1 MKHMK
6 HVHSL
11 ARAAA
16 VLVLALLTSAT
27 AWAQSL
33 SGSGTAADPY
43 IISSNDDYAEFATN
57 SAYWASG
64 VVVKLTADVST
75 DKMVGT
81 DTNKFKGNFF
91 GNGHTLTV
99 NLTSVGENCAPFRYA
114 EGAIFTGLH
123 TAGTVTTSHKYG
135 SGLVGNT
142 GIDVTIRNCW
152 SSVTIVSSVD
162 GDGTHGGFV
171 GVAGE
176 NNVIKNSRFDG
187 VICCTSSSNPTNS
200 CGGFVGWRN
209 STLTIE
215 NSLFAPVAL
224 PEGKYAISTNGT
236 STFSRNGDPTLT
248 NSYYTAAFGTA
259 QGEAV
264 GEKTAAELATALG
277 SGWQVSEGNVVP
289 VTVNYSLAD
298 AIVSGV
304 EPYYLYTGSDIPVAY
319 TVTDFNGTPLTPGT
333 HYTFEMTK
341 DGETATEVNAAGN
354 YTMTFTGVD
363 PYTGSK
369 VINFTVGD
377 GIAVTSE
384 TTTFADGIIYKVT
397 EDVTVSSRI
406 TVGGSVKLILGEGT
420 TLTASKGIEVYT
432 GKQLTIEGTGKL
444 VSTGTQTDSNNGT
457 SGIGGYEYGD
467 ITINGGTVE
476 ATGGYRGAGIGGS
489 SNSNFGGTITI
500 NGGIV
505 TAQGG
510 TEAAGIGGG
519 SGKYW
524 GGAYGK
530 CGAIVINGGQVT
542 ATGGSSAP
550 GIGPGYDDN
559 NNTSG
564 SLTMSWTNAT
574 DFISVTGQSSGN
586 FCGFSNRLGSIS
598 LAKDFIIMGG
608 SAATTENIKGLA
620 SLRLV
625 PSSDEA
631 KKNLANAVITGI
643 AASYYYTGST
653 ISINPVVKNAEGNE
667 LTLDTDYTF
676 TLTKDGADATEVN
689 ATGNYTM
696 TFTGTG
702 DYSGSQSVNFTVEK
716 YSLDNATITG
726 IADGSTYQYAGVP
739 INFTFAVSANG
750 RTLTLGT
757 DYTAT
762 LGGNELQSTSFSID
776 DPASYE
782 LKIIAKD
789 GSIYAGSNA
798 VNFKVTIPAPTN
810 LKQTAYTVDGG
821 TMTWQENGSATQW
834 TLQYS
839 TDRNFS
845 SDVTTV
851 DNLTEATYTATALAA
866 ETTYYVRVKSVISS
880 KESAWCSTA
889 MLGTTATK
897 WIGFEKN
904 MVSYDKCPSN
914 TYYRYSLTEQIY
926 TSEEIGQAGLI
937 QSIAFQR
944 TDNETWNQTRAL
956 DVYLVHT
963 DKSSFT
969 GSTDWIKVTDADK
982 VFSGSVNLV
991 NHSWT
996 TITLNKPFAYNGT
1009 DNLAVIID
1017 DNNDSC
1023 RDGVEFACYSAN
1035 SYQSL
1040 FQYSD
1045 NNNSNS
1051 TPTGTCYDGTT
1062 TNAKNQLRITFGLQ
1076 LADDANNSTV
1086 IDNKDGQT
1094 TSVQLSG
1101 RTLYK
1106 DGKWNT
1112 LCLPFSLT
1120 EEQIAASPLA
1130 DCTLMAL
1137 DGTTSNLT
1145 AGTLT
1150 LNFTPAKSITAGTPY
1165 IIMWAEGDNIVDP
1178 VFSNVTINKWMTP
1191 VEISEGKV
1199 SFTGTY
1205 VYQSFDAEDKD
1216 ILFMGGENTLYYPQD
1231 GASIGA
1237 FRAYF
1242 QINSLIEGEEEDV
1255 KAFVLNF
1262 GDGTTAVTSLISRE
1276 KEVEGGAYT
1285 LDGRK
1290 LNDMPAQK
1298 GIYIINGKKVAVK

>member
-1 MKHMK
+1 MKHS
-6 HVHSL
+6 HSL

-114 EGAIFTGLH
+114 EGATFTGLH

-135 SGLVGNT
+135 SGLVGNS
-142 GIDVTIRNCW
+142 GSNLTIRNCW
-152 SSVTIVSSVD
+152 SSVTIVSSVN

-187 VICCTSSSNPTNS
+187 VICCTSSSNPTEK

-215 NSLFAPVAL
+215 NSLFAPAAL
-224 PEGKYAISTNGT
+224 PEGKYAISSNGT

-264 GEKTAAELATALG
+264 GEKTAEELATALG
-277 SGWQVSEGNVVP
+277 SDWQVSEGNVVP
-289 VTVNYSLAD
+289 VTVNYSLAQ

-304 EPYYLYTGSDIPVAY
+304 EPYYLYTGSEIPVAY
-319 TVTDFNGTPLTPGT
+319 TVTDFNGNLLTPGT

-354 YTMTFTGVD
+354 YTMTFTGQA

-384 TTTFADGIIYKVT
+384 TTTFADGMIYKVSS
-397 EDVTVSSRI
+397 DVTVSSRI
-406 TVGGSVKLILGEGT
+406 TVSGSVKLILGEGT
-420 TLTASKGIEVYT
+420 TLTASKGIEVST

-444 VSTGTQTDSNNGT
+444 VSTGTQTDNNNGT
-457 SGIGGYEYGD
+457 SGIGAYEYGD

-510 TEAAGIGGG
+510 AEAAGIGGG
-519 SGKYW
+519 SGYYW
-524 GGAYGK
+524 GGAYGR

-542 ATGGSSAP
+542 AKGGSSAP
-550 GIGPGYDDN
+550 GIGPGYDN
-559 NNTSG
+559 ANNTSG
-564 SLTMSWTNAT
+564 SLTLGWTNAT
-574 DFISVTGQSSGN
+574 DFISVTGQSSGDY
-586 FCGFSNRLGSIS
+586 CGFSNLLGSIS
-598 LAKDFIIMGG
+598 LAKDFIILGG
-608 SAATTENIKGLA
+608 GLATIDNIKNVA
-620 SLRLV
+620 SVYLV
-625 PSSDEA
+625 PASDEA
-631 KKNLANAVITGI
+631 KKNLTNAIITGI

-667 LTLDTDYTF
+667 LTLNTQYTI
-676 TLTKDGADATEVN
+676 TLTKDGESAAEVN
-689 ATGNYTM
+689 APGNYTM
-696 TFTGTG
+696 TFTGMG
-702 DYSGSQSVNFTVEK
+702 DYTGTQAVNFTVEK
-716 YSLDNATITG
+716 YNLANATIAG
-726 IADGSTYQYAGVP
+726 INSNYIFDGSAL
-739 INFTFAVSANG
+739 NLTFSVSANG
-750 RTLTLGT
+750 STLTLSN

-762 LGGNELQSTSFSID
+762 LNGEPLASNSFTVNTQGN
-776 DPASYE
+776 YE
-782 LKIIAKD
+782 LTVTATENGIYS
-789 GSIYAGSNA
+789 GSKTFSFT
-798 VNFKVTIPAPTN
+798 VEVPVPTN
-810 LKQTAYTVDGG
+810 LKQTAYTADGA
-821 TMTWQENGSATQW
+821 TLTWEQNEDYVSEW
-834 TLQYS
+834 KLEYS
-839 TDRNFS
+839 TKSDFS
-845 SDVTTV
+845 SNVTTV
-851 DNLTEATYTATALAA
+851 TNLTEKTCTLTGLNP
-866 ETTYYVRVKSVISS
+866 ETLYYARVKAVKGSAESS
-880 KESAWCSTA
+880 ASDVASFYVTEKT
-889 MLGTTATK
+889 
-897 WIGFEKN
+897 WIGFG
-904 MVSYDKCPSN
+904 SSN
-914 TYYRYSLTEQIY
+914 TTSVFPTEVYYNYSLTQQIY
-926 TSEEIGQAGLI
+926 TPAEIGKAGTITSL
-937 QSIAFQR
+937 AFCNTTDPSLAAR
-944 TDNETWNQTRAL
+944 TL
-956 DVYLVHT
+956 DIYMIHT
-963 DKSSFT
+963 TKSKFDSN
-969 GSTDWIKVTDADK
+969 TDWIQPTAGDK
-982 VFSGSVNLV
+982 VFSGSVNFSGK
-991 NHSWT
+991 HAWT
-996 TITLNKPFAYNGT
+996 TITLSQPFSYNGS
-1009 DNLAVIID
+1009 DNLAIIVD
-1017 DNNDSC
+1017 DNSGSWIQRC
-1023 RDGVEFACYSAN
+1023 YFLRFDG
-1035 SYQSL
+1035 
-1040 FQYSD
+1040 SD
-1045 NNNSNS
+1045 NKAISYNN
-1051 TPTGTCYDGTT
+1051 DGTNLDPTSELT
-1062 TNAKNQLRITFGLQ
+1062 TSGTLNIYRNQILLGWFEGVT
-1076 LADDANNSTV
+1076 LADNGNNSTV
-1086 IDNKDGQT
+1086 ISDKDEQT

-1106 DGKWNT
+1106 DDKWNT

-1120 EEQIAASPLA
+1120 AEQIAASPLA
-1130 DCTLMAL
+1130 GCTLMAL

-1145 AGTLT
+1145 NGTLT
-1150 LNFTPAKSITAGTPY
+1150 LNFTTAESITAGTPY
-1165 IIMWAEGDNIVDP
+1165 IIKWDGDGTNNIVSP
-1178 VFSNVTINKWMTP
+1178 VFSNVTIDKTMHDVAT
-1191 VEISEGKV
+1191 SDSKV
-1199 SFTGTY
+1199 TFKGSY
-1205 VYQSFDAEDKD
+1205 DAQSFDAEDKD
-1216 ILFMGGENTLYYPQD
+1216 ILFMGGENKLYYPQN

-1242 QINSLIEGEEEDV
+1242 QINSEYTEGSGEDV
-1255 KAFVLNF
+1255 KAFNISF
-1262 GDGTTAVTSLISRE
+1262 GDGTETSIIDARGMME
-1276 KEVEGGAYT
+1276 
-1285 LDGRK
+1285 DGRGDAIYNIAGQRLSK
-1290 LNDMPAQK
+1290 PQR
-1298 GIYIINGKKVAVK
+1298 GINIINGRKVVVK

>member
-43 IISSNDDYAEFATN
+43 IINSNDDYAEFASN

-152 SSVTIVSSVD
+152 SSVTIVSSVN

-187 VICCTSSSNPTNS
+187 VICCTSSSNPTTS

-215 NSLFAPVAL
+215 NSLFAPAAL

-264 GEKTAAELATALG
+264 GEKTAEELATALG
-277 SGWQVSEGNVVP
+277 SDWQVSEGNVVP
-289 VTVNYSLAD
+289 VTVNYSLAQ

-304 EPYYLYTGSDIPVAY
+304 EPYYLYTGSEIPVAY

-333 HYTFEMTK
+333 HYTVVMTK

-354 YTMTFTGVD
+354 YTMTFTGLD

-377 GIAVTSE
+377 GITVTSG
-384 TTTFADGIIYKVT
+384 TTTFADGMIYKVT
-397 EDVTVSSRI
+397 EDVTVSERI
-406 TVGGSVKLILGEGT
+406 TVSGSVKLILGEGT
-420 TLTASKGIEVYT
+420 TLTASKGIEVST

-444 VSTGTQTDSNNGT
+444 VSTGTKTDNNNGT

-519 SGKYW
+519 SGVWW
-524 GGAYGK
+524 GGAYGR

-542 ATGGSSAP
+542 AKGGTSAP
-550 GIGPGYDDN
+550 GIGPGYDDA

-574 DFISVTGQSSGN
+574 DFISVTGESSGSY
-586 FCGFSNRLGSIS
+586 CGFSNRLGSIS
-598 LAKDFIIMGG
+598 LAKDFVIPGVG
-608 SAATTENIKGLA
+608 DATTNNIKNVT
-620 SLRLV
+620 SVYLV
-625 PSSDEA
+625 PSSNEA
-631 KKNLANAVITGI
+631 KKDLTYASITGI

-653 ISINPVVKNAEGNE
+653 ISINPVVKDAEGNE
-667 LTLDTDYTF
+667 LTLNTQYTI
-676 TLTKDGADATEVN
+676 TLTKDGADADEVN
-689 ATGNYTM
+689 AAGNYTM

-702 DYSGSQSVNFTVEK
+702 DYSGSQTANFTVV
-716 YSLDNATITG
+716 I
-726 IADGSTYQYAGVP
+726 ST
-739 INFTFAVSANG
+739 
-750 RTLTLGT
+750 
-757 DYTAT
+757 
-762 LGGNELQSTSFSID
+762 
-776 DPASYE
+776 
-782 LKIIAKD
+782 
-789 GSIYAGSNA
+789 
-798 VNFKVTIPAPTN
+798 PTN
-810 LKQTAYTVDGG
+810 LKQTAYTADGG
-821 TMTWQENGSATQW
+821 TMTWQENGIATQW

-839 TDRNFS
+839 TDRNFN

-851 DNLTEATYTATALAA
+851 DNLAETTYTATALAA

-880 KESAWCSTA
+880 YESAWCSTA
-889 MLGTTATK
+889 MLTTATK
-897 WIGFEKN
+897 WIGFEKD
-904 MVSYDKCPSN
+904 MVSNDQFPSD
-914 TYYRYSLTEQIY
+914 TYYGYSLTEQIY

-944 TDNETWNQTRAL
+944 SDDETWNQTRTL

-969 GSTDWIKVTDADK
+969 DKTDWIIVTDADK
-982 VFSGSVNLV
+982 VFSGSVKLV

-1009 DNLAVIID
+1009 GNLAVIID
-1017 DNNDSC
+1017 DNTNNYQN
-1023 RDGVEFACYSAN
+1023 GVEFACYTVDN
-1035 SYQSL
+1035 SYQSMN
-1040 FQYSD
+1040 QHSD
-1045 NNNSNS
+1045 GQNSD
-1051 TPTGTCYDGTT
+1051 PTGTCYDGTT
-1062 TNAKNQLRITFGLQ
+1062 ANAKNQLRITFGLQ
-1076 LADDANNSTV
+1076 LADNANNSTV
-1086 IDNKDGQT
+1086 ISDKHGQT

-1106 DGKWNT
+1106 DDKWNT

-1120 EEQIAASPLA
+1120 TGQIAASPLA
-1130 DCTLMAL
+1130 GCTLMEL

-1145 AGTLT
+1145 NGTLT
-1150 LNFTPAKSITAGTPY
+1150 LNFTTAESITAGTPY
-1165 IIMWAEGDNIVDP
+1165 IIKWAEGDNIVDP
-1178 VFSNVTINKWMTP
+1178 AFSNVTIDKYLRP

-1205 VYQSFDAEDKD
+1205 VHQSFTEEDKD

-1290 LNDMPAQK
+1290 LNGKPAQK

>member
-1 MKHMK
+1 MKQVK
-6 HVHSL
+6 HSHSL

-16 VLVLALLTSAT
+16 VLLLALLTAST

-43 IISSNDDYAEFATN
+43 IISSDEDYAEFASN

-64 VVVKLTADVST
+64 VVVKLTANVST
-75 DKMVGT
+75 NKMVGT

-99 NLTSVGENCAPFRYA
+99 ELTSVGENCAPFRYA
-114 EGAIFTGLH
+114 EGATFTGLH

-135 SGLVGNT
+135 TGLVGNS
-142 GIDVTIRNCW
+142 GSNLTIRNCW
-152 SSVTIVSSVD
+152 SSVTIISSVN

-215 NSLFAPVAL
+215 NSLFAPAAV
-224 PEGKYAISTNGT
+224 PEGKYAISTDGT
-236 STFSRNGDPTLT
+236 STFARHDNPTLT
-248 NSYYTAAFGTA
+248 NSYYTAAFGTV
-259 QGEAV
+259 QGTDAS
-264 GEKTAAELATALG
+264 GMTAEGLATALG
-277 SGWQVSEGNVVP
+277 SDWQVSEGNVVP
-289 VTVNYSLAD
+289 VTVNYSLAQ

-304 EPYYLYTGSDIPVAY
+304 EPYYLYTGSEIPVAY
-319 TVTDFNGTPLTPGT
+319 ALTDFNGTLLTLGT
-333 HYTFEMTK
+333 HYTVIMTK
-341 DGETATEVNAAGN
+341 DGETATAVNAAGN
-354 YTMTFTGVD
+354 YTMTFTGLA

-377 GIAVTSE
+377 GITVTSE
-384 TTTFADGIIYKVT
+384 TTTFEDGKIYKVSS
-397 EDVTVSSRI
+397 DVTVSDRI

-444 VSTGTQTDSNNGT
+444 VSTGTQTDSSKGT
-457 SGIGGYEYGD
+457 SGIGAYEYGD

-519 SGKYW
+519 SGNGW
-524 GGAYGK
+524 GGAYGR

-550 GIGPGYDDN
+550 GIGPGYDKDN
-559 NNTSG
+559 EDNTSG
-564 SLTMSWTNAT
+564 SLTLSWTNAT
-574 DFISVTGQSSGN
+574 DFISVTGQSSGSY
-586 FCGFSNRLGSIS
+586 CGFSNRLGSIS
-598 LAKDFIIMGG
+598 LAKDFIILGG

-643 AASYYYTGST
+643 LASYYYTGST
-653 ISINPVVKNAEGNE
+653 ISINPVVKDAEGNE
-667 LTLDTDYTF
+667 LTLNNQYTI
-676 TLTKDGADATEVN
+676 TLTKDGESAAEVN
-689 ATGNYTM
+689 APDNYTM

-702 DYSGSQSVNFTVEK
+702 VYSGSQSVNFTVEK
-716 YSLDNATITG
+716 FSLANATITG

-897 WIGFEKN
+897 WIGIGKD
-904 MVSYDKCPSN
+904 MVSNDKFPSD

-944 TDNETWNQTRAL
+944 TDNQTWDQTRTL

-1009 DNLAVIID
+1009 DKLAVIID

-1040 FQYSD
+1040 FQHSD

-1062 TNAKNQLRITFGLQ
+1062 ANAKNQLRITFGLQ
-1076 LADDANNSTV
+1076 LADNGNNSTV
-1086 IDNKDGQT
+1086 IDSKDGQT
-1094 TSVQLSG
+1094 TSVQLTG

-1120 EEQIAASPLA
+1120 ADQIAASPLA
-1130 DCTLMAL
+1130 DCTLMSL
-1137 DGTTSNLT
+1137 DGAESNLT
-1145 AGTLT
+1145 NGTLT
-1150 LNFTPAKSITAGTPY
+1150 LNFTTAESITAGTPY
-1165 IIMWAEGDNIVDP
+1165 IIKWAEGDNIVAP
-1178 VFSNVTINKWMTP
+1178 AFSSVTISKTMYNVAT
-1191 VEISEGKV
+1191 SDSKV
-1199 SFTGTY
+1199 TFKGSY
-1205 VYQSFDAEDKD
+1205 DAQSFDAENKN
-1216 ILFMGGENTLYYPQD
+1216 ILFLGGDDKLYYPQN

-1237 FRAYF
+1237 CRAYF
-1242 QINSLIEGEEEDV
+1242 EVADGLSV
-1255 KAFVLNF
+1255 KAFKLNIG
-1262 GDGTTAVTSLISRE
+1262 GDETSIENVQWSMGNGQSESL
-1276 KEVEGGAYT
+1276 YD
-1285 LDGRK
+1285 LNGRK
-1290 LNDMPAQK
+1290 LQGKPSQK
-1298 GIYIINGKKVAVK
+1298 GIYIKDGKKVVVK